1 MELVKQIKLDEYEKS
16 VAQETVDFLN
26 QLENNLE
33 EMNVDI
39 DELDDAIGCI
49 VSLINEYTNI
59 RI

>member
-1 MELVKQIKLDEYEKS
+1 MELIKMIKLEEYEKS
-16 VAQETVDFLN
+16 VAQEAVDFLN

>member
-1 MELVKQIKLDEYEKS
+1 MELVKLIKLDEYERS
-16 VAQETVDFLN
+16 VAQEAVDFLD

>member
-1 MELVKQIKLDEYEKS
+1 MELVKLIKLDEYERS
-16 VAQETVDFLN
+16 VAQEAVDFLD

-59 RI
+59 KI

>member
-1 MELVKQIKLDEYEKS
+1 MELVKLIKLDEYERS
-16 VAQETVDFLN
+16 VAQEAVDFLN

-39 DELDDAIGCI
+39 DELNDAIGCI

>member
-1 MELVKQIKLDEYEKS
+1 MELVKLIKLDEYERS
-16 VAQETVDFLN
+16 VAQEAVDFLN

>member
-1 MELVKQIKLDEYEKS
+1 MELVKLIKLDEYERS
-16 VAQETVDFLN
+16 VAQEAVDFLN

-49 VSLINEYTNI
+49 VSLINKYTNI

>member
-1 MELVKQIKLDEYEKS
+1 MELVKLIKLDEYERS
-16 VAQETVDFLN
+16 VAQEAVDFLN

-39 DELDDAIGCI
+39 DELDDALGCI

>member
-1 MELVKQIKLDEYEKS
+1 MELIKMIKLEEYEKS
-16 VAQETVDFLN
+16 VAQEAVDFLN

-33 EMNVDI
+33 EINVDI